1 MYRNHTVIAV
11 ICARGGSKGF
21 PGKNTRLLNGKP
33 LVAYTIERAKKFS
46 YADRIVVSTDD
57 TEIKSVA
64 EKCGVEIPCLRP
76 KELATDEISV
86 IPAIIHA
93 VKTAE
98 DYWKEKYDIVVN
110 LGPTCP
116 LRTAEDIRLT
126 IKMLV
131 DTPNTD
137 AVFSVSKSHDNPYF
151 NMVEIDDK
159 KYVSISK
166 KNNNIIA
173 RRQDAPEVY
182 AMNGSVYSI
191 WKQVLLAEKS
201 FFTDKTRVYVM
212 PRERS
217 IDIDNSIDFKLAE
230 FLMKKRKKL

>member
-1 MYRNHTVIAV
+1 MYKNYSILVTV
-11 ICARGGSKGF
+11 CARGGSRGIPKKSIKIF
-21 PGKNTRLLNGKP
+21 CGKP
-33 LVAYTIERAKKFS
+33 LISHTIEQARKISWINK
-46 YADRIVVSTDD
+46 IVVSTDD
-57 TEIKSVA
+57 EEIKSIA
-64 EKCGVEIPCLRP
+64 EKCGIEVPFLRP

-93 VKTAE
+93 VKMAE
-98 DYWKEKYDIVVN
+98 SYWKEKYDIVVN

-131 DTPNTD
+131 DTPNTE

-151 NMVEIDDK
+151 NMVEIDGRG
-159 KYVSISK
+159 YINISK
-166 KNNNIIA
+166 RNKKSIA

-191 WKQVLLAEKS
+191 WKQVLLAGKS
-201 FFTDKTRVYVM
+201 FFTDKTRVYIM

-217 IDIDNSIDFKLAE
+217 IDIDSSLDFELAE
-230 FLMKKRKKL
+230 FFMKKQREK

>member
-33 LVAYTIERAKKFS
+33 LVVHTIEQAKKFS

-57 TEIKSVA
+57 TEIKSIV
-64 EKCGVEIPCLRP
+64 EKCGVGVPLLRP
-76 KELATDEISV
+76 KELATDEVSV

-98 DYWKEKYDIVVN
+98 NYWKEKYDIVVN

-116 LRTAEDIRLT
+116 LRTEEDIKLT

-131 DTPNTD
+131 NTPNTE

-151 NMVEIDDK
+151 NMVEIDGRG
-159 KYVSISK
+159 YINISK
-166 KNNNIIA
+166 RNKKSIA

-182 AMNGSVYSI
+182 AMNGSIYSI
-191 WKQVLLAEKS
+191 WKQVLFAERS

-217 IDIDNSIDFKLAE
+217 IDIDNSIDFELAE
-230 FLMKKRKKL
+230 FLMKKRKNL